1 MKILFGYMP
10 RCGIAGSC
18 GSSMFSFM
26 RYLHTVFHSGCTN
39 LHSHQQFW
47 RVCFFPHL
55 LQHLFVDLLLMAV
68 LTGVRWYLIV
78 VLIFIS
84 LIISDIEHFFHVP
97 AGHLSSLE
105 KCLFRSSAHF
115 STGLF
120 VFLLLSCMSY
130 LYILEIRPLSIAWL
144 QGFSP
149 ILCVVFS
156 FFLMVSFAVQKI
168 LRLIMSHWFIFVFII
183 IILGGESN
191 RMLLWFISKSS
202 AYVFL

>member
-10 RCGIAGSC
+10 RRGIAASW
-18 GSSMFSFM
+18 GSSIFSFM

-47 RVCFFPHL
+47 RVCFFPHF